1 MFWRAILF
9 LINVVEGEK
18 VMENK
23 LYTFPMPQQQGI
35 QISPLQNLWG
45 NGSGVLKSYND
56 VNMLLSDLESDLKL
70 WKKHE
75 RGSNNLNFSGSLQEI
90 IQDLNGIF
98 KSIQDSYESS
108 NSSSFSYNFDMIVK
122 KYFSISPN
130 AYSFPFMTIQL
141 AIPMLSIDKNRAP
154 TILAGYDLLK
164 KDKKSFWNF
173 LEIVYG
179 NTSLVNE
186 LSNSIND
193 PFRLRAVAAF
203 FRIQVLDKSP
213 KADKQVRD
221 ALNELETARQQ
232 THDDLSTAVKAFH
245 EKTES
250 LGNDFQNS
258 TTEAKK
264 NFSEDIDAV
273 KQELS
278 KFVLEKEDNLNQLET
293 TYEQKLSLEEPAKFW
308 ETQAQK
314 YRLSFWILTCVAV
327 VSALIILATGVY
339 LLNDIHQYI
348 NSSQKIANI
357 FPAYIIPLSFISLL
371 VYVFKTIVNMAMSS
385 RHVMIEFQ
393 QKSALTNY
401 YLVMLQSGKLNPD
414 EKSLIFPAIFA
425 KIDTGL
431 IKSSNTTD
439 DILQVLASL
448 KKD

>member
-1 MFWRAILF
+1 
-9 LINVVEGEK
+9 
-18 VMENK
+18 
-23 LYTFPMPQQQGI
+23 MPQQQGI
-35 QISPLQNLWG
+35 QIRPLHNLWG
-45 NGSGVLKSYND
+45 NGSVVLKSYND

-98 KSIQDSYESS
+98 KSIQNRYESS
-108 NSSSFSYNFDMIVK
+108 NSSSFSYHFDNIVK
-122 KYFSISPN
+122 DYFSISPN

-141 AIPMLSIDKNRAP
+141 AIPMLGIDKNRAT

-164 KDKKSFWNF
+164 EDKNSFFNF
-173 LEIVYG
+173 LEIVVG
-179 NTSLVNE
+179 NGSLSSQ
-186 LSNSIND
+186 LSYSMND
-193 PFRLRAVAAF
+193 PSKLRAVAAF

-221 ALNELETARQQ
+221 ALDVLETTRQQ
-232 THDDLSTAVKAFH
+232 TNDDLSTAVESFQK
-245 EKTES
+245 KTES
-250 LGNDFQNS
+250 LKNDFQDS
-258 TTEAKK
+258 TLETKK
-264 NFSEDIDAV
+264 KVSEDIDT
-273 KQELS
+273 
-278 KFVLEKEDNLNQLET
+278 LEKGLSQFVQEKKASLDKLET

-314 YRLSFWILTCVAV
+314 YRRSFWVLTFVAV
-327 VSALIILATGVY
+327 ISALIILATGVY

-439 DILQVLASL
+439 DLLQVLASL
-448 KKD
+448 KKY

>member
-1 MFWRAILF
+1 M
-9 LINVVEGEK
+9 EGEK

-35 QISPLQNLWG
+35 QIRPLHNLWG
-45 NGSGVLKSYND
+45 NGSVVLKSYND

-98 KSIQDSYESS
+98 KSIQNRYESS
-108 NSSSFSYNFDMIVK
+108 NSSSFSYHFDNIVK
-122 KYFSISPN
+122 DYFSISPN

-141 AIPMLSIDKNRAP
+141 AIPMLGIDKNRAT

-164 KDKKSFWNF
+164 EDKNSFFNF
-173 LEIVYG
+173 LEIVVG
-179 NTSLVNE
+179 NGSLSSQ
-186 LSNSIND
+186 LSYSMND
-193 PFRLRAVAAF
+193 PSKLRAVAAF

-221 ALNELETARQQ
+221 ALDVLETTRQQ
-232 THDDLSTAVKAFH
+232 TNDDLSTAVESFQK
-245 EKTES
+245 KTES
-250 LGNDFQNS
+250 LKNDFQDS
-258 TTEAKK
+258 TLETKK
-264 NFSEDIDAV
+264 KVSEDIDT
-273 KQELS
+273 
-278 KFVLEKEDNLNQLET
+278 LEKGLSQFVQEKKASLDKLET

-314 YRLSFWILTCVAV
+314 YRRSFWVLTFVAV
-327 VSALIILATGVY
+327 ISALIILATGVY

-439 DILQVLASL
+439 DLLQVLASL
-448 KKD
+448 KKY

>member
-1 MFWRAILF
+1 MFWRAILL
-9 LINVVEGEK
+9 LINVVEGEN

-35 QISPLQNLWG
+35 QIRPLQNLWG
-45 NGSGVLKSYND
+45 NGNVVLKSYND

-75 RGSNNLNFSGSLQEI
+75 RGANNMNFSQSLEELKK
-90 IQDLNGIF
+90 DLNGIF
-98 KSIQDSYESS
+98 KSIQDKYDPQKPSS
-108 NSSSFSYNFDMIVK
+108 IDYNFVDIK
-122 KYFSISPN
+122 GDYFTINSN
-130 AYSFPFMTIQL
+130 RYSNPFMTIL
-141 AIPMLSIDKNRAP
+141 LDIPLLSIDKNRAT

-164 KDKKSFWNF
+164 NDKNSFFNF
-173 LEIVYG
+173 LKIVTGYD
-179 NTSLVNE
+179 SLSSQ
-186 LSNSIND
+186 LSYSMND
-193 PFRLRAVAAF
+193 PSKLRAVAAF

-221 ALNELETARQQ
+221 ALDELETARQQ

-250 LGNDFQNS
+250 IGNNFQNS
-258 TTEAKK
+258 TTETKK

-273 KQELS
+273 KQDLN
-278 KFVLEKEDNLNQLET
+278 KFVQEKKASLDKLET

-314 YRLSFWILTCVAV
+314 YRRSFWVLTFVAII
-327 VSALIILATGVY
+327 SALIILATGVY

-439 DILQVLASL
+439 DLLQVLASL
-448 KKD
+448 KKY

>member
-1 MFWRAILF
+1 M
-9 LINVVEGEK
+9 EGEN

-23 LYTFPMPQQQGI
+23 LYTFPVPQEQGI
-35 QISPLQNLWG
+35 QIKPLQSLWG
-45 NGSGVLKSYND
+45 NGNVGLKSYTD

-98 KSIQDSYESS
+98 KNIQDRYESS
-108 NSSSFSYNFDMIVK
+108 NSAQASNASSFSYDFDKIEK
-122 KYFSISPN
+122 DYFSITKSP
-130 AYSFPFMTIQL
+130 YSYSFMTIQL
-141 AIPMLSIDKNRAP
+141 AMPFLSIDKKRVP

-164 KDKKSFWNF
+164 TDKDSFWRF
-173 LEIVYG
+173 LNIVFD
-179 NTSLVNE
+179 V
-186 LSNSIND
+186 INPQTLFSD
-193 PFRLRAVAAF
+193 AMRDTYMLRALAVYF
-203 FRIQVLDKSP
+203 QTQILNKSP

-221 ALNELETARQQ
+221 ALDELETARQQ

-250 LGNDFQNS
+250 IGNNFQTS
-258 TTEAKK
+258 TTETKK

-273 KQELS
+273 KQDLS
-278 KFVLEKEDNLNQLET
+278 KFVQEKKNNLDQLET
-293 TYEQKLSLEEPAKFW
+293 TYKQKLSLEEPAKFW

-314 YRLSFWILTCVAV
+314 YKHSFWILTCVAV

-401 YLVMLQSGKLNPD
+401 YLVMLQSKKLD
-414 EKSLIFPAIFA
+414 EKEKSLIFPAIFA

-439 DILQVLASL
+439 DLLQVLASL
-448 KKD
+448 KSIK

>member
-1 MFWRAILF
+1 
-9 LINVVEGEK
+9 
-18 VMENK
+18 MENK

-35 QISPLQNLWG
+35 LIKPLQNLWG
-45 NGSGVLKSYND
+45 NGNVVLKSYND

-98 KSIQDSYESS
+98 KSIQDRYESS
-108 NSSSFSYNFDMIVK
+108 NPSPFSYNFDNIEK
-122 KYFSISPN
+122 NYFAISPN
-130 AYSFPFMTIQL
+130 SYSFTFMDINL

-164 KDKKSFWNF
+164 KDQKSFWNF
-173 LEIVYG
+173 LEIVCG

-186 LSNSIND
+186 LSNSTND

-273 KQELS
+273 KQDLN
-278 KFVLEKEDNLNQLET
+278 KFVQEKKNNLDQLET
-293 TYEQKLSLEEPAKFW
+293 TYKQKLSLEEPAKFW
-308 ETQAQK
+308 ETQAKK
-314 YRLSFWILTCVAV
+314 YRRSFWILTCVAV